1 MYYDDYD
8 LIPKVGIKDIRLG
21 MKFNDVIA
29 IIERDKIPYD
39 IEIEFET
46 DSVTKTSWTYINI
59 KNYMAFVF
67 AKNILWKI
75 EADEEYKG
83 KLPNGIRIGT
93 NIKDALKIDDTLE
106 FEDWDE
112 VYISQSNE
120 YLVEDECEFSK
131 IFYFAIGIKEMFIEP
146 DCFCDYKWVK
156 KYE

>member
-39 IEIEFET
+39 IEIKFET

-67 AKNILWKI
+67 AKKHI
-75 EADEEYKG
+75 
-83 KLPNGIRIGT
+83 
-93 NIKDALKIDDTLE
+93 
-106 FEDWDE
+106 
-112 VYISQSNE
+112 
-120 YLVEDECEFSK
+120 VEN
-131 IFYFAIGIKEMFIEP
+131 
-146 DCFCDYKWVK
+146 
-156 KYE
+156 